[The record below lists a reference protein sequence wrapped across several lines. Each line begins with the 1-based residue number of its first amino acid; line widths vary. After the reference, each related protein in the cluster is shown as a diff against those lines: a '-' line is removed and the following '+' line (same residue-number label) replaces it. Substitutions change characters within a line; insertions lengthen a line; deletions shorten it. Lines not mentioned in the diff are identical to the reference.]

1 MPYDRQ
7 VKANEAAYLL
17 EIQSEDEV
25 VRTLRGTGADNTAIA
40 SGEASFLFKDVL
52 SYGLALVIEKV
63 GVKSEKAH
71 AYAEAVLHT
80 PVFSRESAAGLL
92 ENETQELYCQ
102 VGDFQLT
109 RIFLRNSENGKEVD
123 IGAVKPVLFPIT
135 RTEINVSRALRPIL
149 YRAKKR
155 GLIS

>member
-1 MPYDRQ
+1 MLYDRQ

-25 VRTLRGTGADNTAIA
+25 VRMLQGTGTTNTAIA
-40 SGEASFLFKDVL
+40 QGEAAFLFGEVL
-52 SYGLALVIEKV
+52 SYGLARVIEQV
-63 GVKSEKAH
+63 GVQSEKAR
-71 AYAEAVLHT
+71 AYAEAVMHT
-80 PVFSRESAAGLL
+80 PVFSRESGAGLL
-92 ENETQELYCQ
+92 EDETQELYCQ
-102 VGDFQLT
+102 VGDFQLA

-123 IGAVKPVLFPIT
+123 VGAVKPVLFPIT

-155 GLIS
+155 GLVG